1 MRFMIYQ
8 PQAKVI
14 LDNLID
20 HTTEEMTIRHLC
32 GQLQLRIMDLP
43 AVFLM
48 GRISIVP
55 HIGLEELHDLR
66 GHVAQLHTLLIEEL
80 TEFSDIRLMNLKIVH
95 ARSIVSLNKSMKP
108 STASEWLCDCLRL
121 KPEDILIVTFLRRG
135 PKRLNHG
142 LGSNWS
148 TRFFVPVN
156 RRLLKPV
163 GHQ

>member
-8 PQAKVI
+8 PQAEVI

-20 HTTEEMTIRHLC
+20 HTTEEMTVRHLGC
-32 GQLQLRIMDLP
+32 QLQLRIMDLP

-48 GRISIVP
+48 GTISIVP

-95 ARSIVSLNKSMKP
+95 SGSVVSFDQRVQP
-108 STASEWLCDCLRL
+108 STASERLCHTLRL
-121 KPEDILIVTFLRRG
+121 EAEDILIVTFLRRG
-135 PKRLNHG
+135 PEGLNH
-142 LGSNWS
+142 
-148 TRFFVPVN
+148 
-156 RRLLKPV
+156 
-163 GHQ
+163 